1 MNCEILIFLFCHH
14 CRQNGEIPPHHRDS
28 LDKRTGFTAN
38 SVLSSQHNDGSIK
51 SASSYDASKISF
63 QGKRALFESGVGP
76 NKTKPSTV
84 ESSGLRSSETL
95 PTLGASMSDLET
107 RNKSLEEEIVR
118 LEQSAVVKE
127 ELVNRLRDKLDKVE
141 KQMIEQDKSLRENI
155 LMLTKENDRK
165 DELIQ

>member
-1 MNCEILIFLFCHH
+1 M
-14 CRQNGEIPPHHRDS
+14 
-28 LDKRTGFTAN
+28 
-38 SVLSSQHNDGSIK
+38 
-51 SASSYDASKISF
+51 
-63 QGKRALFESGVGP
+63 FESGVGP
-76 NKTKPSTV
+76 NKTKPSVV
-84 ESSGLRSSETL
+84 ESSGLRSSETR

-118 LEQSAVVKE
+118 LEQSAVMKE

>member
-1 MNCEILIFLFCHH
+1 
-14 CRQNGEIPPHHRDS
+14 
-28 LDKRTGFTAN
+28 
-38 SVLSSQHNDGSIK
+38 
-51 SASSYDASKISF
+51 
-63 QGKRALFESGVGP
+63 
-76 NKTKPSTV
+76 
-84 ESSGLRSSETL
+84 
-95 PTLGASMSDLET
+95 MSDLET

-118 LEQSAVVKE
+118 LEQSAVMKE